1 MNSLVFCILLLLTIL
16 ILILLLFY
24 SNKFDSN
31 KNICY
36 SIPDGYYSWCIQS
49 YNRSYYEY
57 TSGGLGNRLKSVNE
71 IIIMALVYN
80 YLPKSIGIIL

>member
-1 MNSLVFCILLLLTIL
+1 MNCYIFSILLFTTLISFLLLL
-16 ILILLLFY
+16 
-24 SNKFDSN
+24 DSKKIDSD

-36 SIPDGYYSWCIQS
+36 SLPDDYYSWCIQS

-71 IIIMALVYN
+71 IITMALVYN
-80 YLPKSIGIIL
+80 YLPKSIFTTI